1 MATDIKASLFVLCA
15 ADLVVGSVVSASL
28 LAAAAT
34 FRLAYIIHY
43 TNTNSE
49 PLQAESARQR
59 RCRRSKKRC
68 NAKKSDYQCEK
79 TEHARSVALLRE
91 IVGAEQKTRQTMK
104 LSGYRT
110 TSMRGE

>member
-1 MATDIKASLFVLCA
+1 VQAQQKT
-15 ADLVVGSVVSASL
+15 
-28 LAAAAT
+28 
-34 FRLAYIIHY
+34 
-43 TNTNSE
+43 
-49 PLQAESARQR
+49 LQ
-59 RCRRSKKRC
+59 CKKVRI
-68 NAKKSDYQCEK
+68 SCEK